1 MQPQSLGQQQF
12 GTEGETMKRILL
24 VFLAAV
30 AIFGSSTLQ
39 ARSQDLRQWT
49 TASGARVLFLAAPEI
64 PMVDVAIDVDAGS
77 RWETSARAGLAAMVG
92 AMMPRGIRANGA
104 MPAMNE
110 TQISESFAELAVQRG
125 GGVTLDRASIS
136 LRTLS
141 DAEVRERAARLLS
154 RMMFEPAFDQAILQR
169 EKLRTIAGLRE
180 SMTQPQSI
188 ATKALWRALYPA
200 HPYGQQAT
208 PETLEAITAD
218 DLIRFHQQH
227 WQAHRMRITLVG
239 ALTEAQARAWVE
251 QLLSAAPATSATGD
265 RSVIHAPSR
274 QYPAP
279 LNVQTKAVRQ
289 AIAHPASQSH
299 LWLGLPAI
307 ARDDPDFFALTV
319 GNYILGGG
327 GFVSRLTEEI
337 REKRGLSYSVFSAF
351 QPLAQPGPFM
361 ISLQTQ
367 RAKAPEALQV
377 MEKTLHRFLQEGPTE
392 KELKAAKQNLI
403 GGFALR
409 LDTNRKLLDNL
420 AQINF
425 YDMPLDYLDTW
436 TEKVSRVTR
445 EDIRRAMNRVVV
457 PERISVI
464 VVAGPEGFTP

>member
-1 MQPQSLGQQQF
+1 
-12 GTEGETMKRILL
+12 MKRI
-24 VFLAAV
+24 FLTLIAAV
-30 AIFGSSTLQ
+30 VFFQAPGLN

-49 TASGARVLFLAAPEI
+49 TASGARVLFLSAPEI
-64 PMVDVAIDVDAGS
+64 PMIDVAIDVDAGS
-77 RWETSARAGLAAMVG
+77 RWDPSARAGLAAMVG
-92 AMMPRGIRANGA
+92 AMLPRGIRVSGS
-104 MPAMNE
+104 MPAMSE
-110 TQISESFAELAVQRG
+110 TQISEALAELAVQRG
-125 GGVTLDRASIS
+125 GSVTLDRASIT

-141 DAEVRERAARLLS
+141 DADVRERAARLLS
-154 RMMFEPAFDQAILQR
+154 RVMFEPAFDQAILQR
-169 EKLRTIAGLRE
+169 EKSRTVAGLRE

-188 ATKALWRALYPA
+188 ATRALWRALYPV
-200 HPYGQQAT
+200 HPYGQQAA
-208 PETLEAITAD
+208 PETVDAIVVD
-218 DLIRFHQQH
+218 DLVRFHQQH
-227 WQAHRMRITLVG
+227 WQATRMRVTIVG
-239 ALTEAQARAWVE
+239 ALTEVQARAFAE
-251 QLLSAAPATSATGD
+251 QLLSAAPISPATAAAPQMH
-265 RSVIHAPSR
+265 VPSR
-274 QYPAP
+274 QHPAA
-279 LNVQTKAVRQ
+279 LNLRPAAVRQ

-299 LWLGLPAI
+299 LWLGLPGI

-361 ISLQTQ
+361 MSLQTQ
-367 RAKAPEALQV
+367 KAKAPEALEV
-377 MEKTLHRFLQEGPTE
+377 MEKTLKRFLQEGPTE

-436 TEKVSRVTR
+436 TLKVSRVTR
-445 EDIRRAMNRVVV
+445 EDIRRAMGRVITA
-457 PERISVI
+457 EQMSVI

>member
-1 MQPQSLGQQQF
+1 MQRQSLGLHLEL
-12 GTEGETMKRILL
+12 GTKRKVMKQILL
-24 VFLAAV
+24 ALIAV
-30 AIFGSSTLQ
+30 AAFVQAPGLH

-49 TASGARVLFLAAPEI
+49 TPAGVRVLFLSAPEI
-64 PMVDVAIDVDAGS
+64 PMVDLAIDVDAGS
-77 RWETSARAGLAAMVG
+77 RWEPAARAGLAAMVG
-92 AMMPRGIRANGA
+92 AMLPRGIRANGP
-104 MPAMNE
+104 MPAMTE
-110 TQISESFAELAVQRG
+110 TQISEAFAELAVQRG
-125 GGVTLDRASIS
+125 GSVTLDRASIT

-141 DAEVRERAARLLS
+141 DADVRERAARLLS
-154 RMMFEPAFDQAILQR
+154 RMMFEPAFDSAILQR
-169 EKLRTIAGLRE
+169 EKSRTAAGLRE

-200 HPYGQQAT
+200 HPYGQQAA
-208 PETLEAITAD
+208 PETIDAIAID
-218 DLIRFHQQH
+218 DLIRFHQQY
-227 WQAHRMRITLVG
+227 WQANRMRVTIVG
-239 ALTEAQARAWVE
+239 ALTEAQARAFVE
-251 QLLSAAPATSATGD
+251 QLFSAAPVKPAAGAQM
-265 RSVIHAPSR
+265 HMASR
-274 QYPAP
+274 QHPAA
-279 LNVQTKAVRQ
+279 LNLRPAAVRQ
-289 AIAHPASQSH
+289 SIAHPASQSH
-299 LWLGLPAI
+299 LWLGLPGI

-361 ISLQTQ
+361 MSLQTQ
-367 RAKAPEALQV
+367 KAKAPEALEV
-377 MEKTLHRFLQEGPTE
+377 MEKTLKRFLQEGPTE

-436 TEKVSRVTR
+436 TLKVSRVTR
-445 EDIRRAMNRVVV
+445 EDIRRAMGRVIT
-457 PERISVI
+457 PEQMSVI